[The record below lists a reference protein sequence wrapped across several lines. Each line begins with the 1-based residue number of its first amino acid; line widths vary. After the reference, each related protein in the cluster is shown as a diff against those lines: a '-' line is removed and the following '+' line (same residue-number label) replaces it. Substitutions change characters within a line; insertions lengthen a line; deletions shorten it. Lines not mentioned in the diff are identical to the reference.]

1 MILYGCSWLSISV
14 VNKFLHAIFAIS
26 QIITFLCGKK
36 THVCSI
42 IIFFFVDARIVNS
55 DFVKHT
61 VAHTHT
67 HTHTQIGLCKMPI
80 YFLMIGTHGPDS
92 FYLIHNQ
99 PYYVGII
106 C

>member
-1 MILYGCSWLSISV
+1 MDAPGDQYQWSINLCMPFLQLVKILHFYV
-14 VNKFLHAIFAIS
+14 EKRHMFV
-26 QIITFLCGKK
+26 QLC
-36 THVCSI
+36 
-42 IIFFFVDARIVNS
+42 FFFVDARIVNS

-61 VAHTHT
+61 VAHTQW